1 MSKKVQRAKS
11 RVAELAEALAHRQ
24 EASRLAEERE
34 RQAVANELIRRD
46 EAESL
51 QRQSSALARRV
62 NARIVV
68 KASEDQ
74 KQQSKLRR
82 RASKTARLSAT
93 CKHPSRSSSAAYK
106 LGCRCKKC
114 WTAHSDYMRR
124 YMRARRERV
133 QATARARQADVE
145 RTKAWRRENPDMYKA
160 LNKQT
165 AARRRARIHATQSAD
180 QTLLEAIVQAC
191 LPGMEVD
198 HIIPLAHGGG
208 HVPSNLQYLH
218 ARHNKAKGARRG
230 YKLPPDAVCRWQ
242 DVPLLIAAHL
252 ANTARSRSRAAD
264 GIKPP
269 TQLRTRAKRD

>member
-11 RVAELAEALAHRQ
+11 RVAELTAALARRQ
-24 EASRLAEERE
+24 EALRMAEERKRE
-34 RQAVANELIRRD
+34 AAAIEMTRRN

-51 QRQSSALARRV
+51 QRQSSALARRA
-62 NARIVV
+62 NAQIVV
-68 KASEDQ
+68 KASEHQ
-74 KQQSKLRR
+74 KQQSKIRR

-93 CKHPSRSSSAAYK
+93 CKYPTRSSSAAYK
-106 LGCRCKKC
+106 LGCRCRKC

-145 RTKAWRRENPDMYKA
+145 RTQAWRRANPDKYKT

-165 AARRRARIHATQSAD
+165 GARRRARIHATQTAD
-180 QTLLEAIVQAC
+180 QTLLEAIVRAC

-198 HIIPLAHGGG
+198 HIVPLAHGGA
-208 HVPSNLQYLH
+208 HVPTNLQYLQ
-218 ARHNKAKGARRG
+218 ARHNKAQGARRG
-230 YKLPPDAVCRWQ
+230 YQPPSEAVCRWQ

-252 ANTARSRSRAAD
+252 ANTTESRLAQRAASNRQSS
-264 GIKPP
+264 I
-269 TQLRTRAKRD
+269 A